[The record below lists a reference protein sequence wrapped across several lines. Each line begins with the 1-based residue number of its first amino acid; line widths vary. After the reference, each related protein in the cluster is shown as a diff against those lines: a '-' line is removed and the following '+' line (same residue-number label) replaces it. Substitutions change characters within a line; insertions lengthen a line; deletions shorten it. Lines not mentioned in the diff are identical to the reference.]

1 MISFDEAVERAGRAH
16 WLLSPETVPL
26 LEGVG
31 RVLAQDV
38 RSDVDVPP
46 FDRSAMDGYA
56 CLLEDAGGPLRVL
69 EHVAAGQVPRFP
81 LGTGECTKVMTGAPV
96 PDGTS
101 CILIVEEVETLPDGR
116 IRHTGRAPRNHVAL
130 RGSDVKRG
138 DHVLSHGTLLRPPH
152 LPVLATAG
160 CARPLVYRR
169 PRVAVISTGDELV
182 APEAT
187 PGPGQIRNSNGCQ
200 LVALAE
206 GAGAVV
212 TDMGITGDR
221 EDTLVETWSRALA
234 DHDVVLSTGGVS
246 MGDYDLV
253 PHVLTGLGFQ
263 IHFDRVA
270 IQPGKPVL
278 FGTRDARACF
288 GLSGN
293 PVSSYLQFTLFV
305 EPFLRALQGAPSA
318 QRSVTLPLGEAF
330 SRRNAGR
337 MGWVPVRIDG
347 AGAVRP
353 VEFHGS
359 AHIHALTG
367 ADGLIA
373 FPVGVERLDAGTTIE
388 VRLL

>member
-1 MISFDEAVERAGRAH
+1 MISFDEAVQRVDQAAWRLPTENVSLADAI
-16 WLLSPETVPL
+16 
-26 LEGVG
+26 G
-31 RVLAQDV
+31 RVLAQDIC
-38 RSDVDVPP
+38 SDVEVPP

-56 CLLEDAGGPLRVL
+56 CRLEDAGASLRVL

-81 LGTGECTKVMTGAPV
+81 LGAAECTKVMTGAPV

-116 IRHTGRAPRNHVAL
+116 IRHTGTAPRNHVAL
-130 RGSDVKRG
+130 RGSDVTRG
-138 DHVLSHGTLLRPPH
+138 ERVLECGTLLRPAH

-182 APEAT
+182 APETT
-187 PGPGQIRNSNGCQ
+187 PGPGKIRNSNGCQ
-200 LVALAE
+200 LMALAE
-206 GAGAVV
+206 AAGGAV
-212 TDMGITGDR
+212 TDMGIAGDQ
-221 EDTLVETWSRALA
+221 EEALIAAWNRALEN
-234 DHDVVLSTGGVS
+234 HDVVLSTGGVS

-253 PHVLTGLGFQ
+253 PHVLSGLGFHV
-263 IHFDRVA
+263 HFDRVA

-278 FGTRDARACF
+278 FGTRDGQACF

-305 EPFLRALQGAPSA
+305 EPFLRKLQGAKSA
-318 QRSVTLPLGEAF
+318 QRSVMLPLGEAF

-367 ADGLIA
+367 ADGLMA
-373 FPVGVERLDAGTTIE
+373 FPVGVERLDAGTMIE